1 MKTQQFM
8 PDEILNA
15 SPEVQHHFLKMIA
28 DGQTEKWAVMCA
40 LQQAPGVTGCD
51 RTFMQGRNNQ
61 EWLGELP
68 ARQANY
74 MVKEAQQAG
83 INTTGKYYMS
93 GIADKRGWCDPEA
106 WVSGRDDVLRVAK
119 KRKLEVKGTI
129 NYTPPEEAAPPK
141 SIDLNP
147 RTVAREAKKLMQKD
161 PSITKSQ
168 AVQQVKAKHVPR
180 WKRRQT

>member
-1 MKTQQFM
+1 MKPQQFM

-15 SPEVQHHFLKMIA
+15 PAHVQHHYLKMIA

-51 RTFMQGRNNQ
+51 RTFMQGRNNG

-68 ARQANY
+68 ERQANY
-74 MVKEAQQAG
+74 MVKEAQEAG

-93 GIADKRGWCDPEA
+93 GIADKRGWQDPEA
-106 WVSGRDDVLRVAK
+106 WVSGRDDVIRVAK

-129 NYTPPEEAAPPK
+129 NYTPPEQEPPK
-141 SIDLNP
+141 RVDLNP
-147 RTVAREAKKLMQKD
+147 RIVAREAKKLMQKD

-168 AVQQVKAKHVPR
+168 AVQRVKARHVPR
-180 WKRRQT
+180 FKKRAT